1 METAKQ
7 GGAAKAALVTG
18 GARGIGRKCAL
29 HLAEKGFSIALVDV
43 LVPEMSAVKQEI
55 ERAGG
60 KAICLEADVADH
72 RRAKDIVKEAYT
84 AFGRIDVL
92 LNNAGRPNPKG
103 ILEINEEE
111 FDRTIAINLK
121 SCFNYIQ
128 PIVPIMRG
136 LGAGRVICMSSLNAY
151 SGGVT
156 AAVSRFSYAA
166 AKAGILGLVRAL
178 AKELGPEIHIN
189 AICPGLIATE
199 VGQNGVINS
208 RGAEIAEN
216 GIALKRIG
224 CTDDVAQLV
233 GFLATSEPCFITGQA
248 LVVDGFQ
255 FQM

>member
-1 METAKQ
+1 
-7 GGAAKAALVTG
+7 
-18 GARGIGRKCAL
+18 
-29 HLAEKGFSIALVDV
+29 
-43 LVPEMSAVKQEI
+43 
-55 ERAGG
+55 
-60 KAICLEADVADH
+60 
-72 RRAKDIVKEAYT
+72 
-84 AFGRIDVL
+84 
-92 LNNAGRPNPKG
+92 
-103 ILEINEEE
+103 
-111 FDRTIAINLK
+111 
-121 SCFNYIQ
+121 
-128 PIVPIMRG
+128 
-136 LGAGRVICMSSLNAY
+136 MSSLNAY

-199 VGQNGVINS
+199 VRQNGVINT